1 MGLWMICPPL
11 VQVAQYSHTARFQVS
26 SRAHLVLMVVYPFV
40 LALLLD
46 QKEYWDTT
54 YSQGNVQN

>member
-11 VQVAQYSHTARFQVS
+11 LQVAQYSHTPRFQVS
-26 SRAHLVLMVVYPFV
+26 SRAHLVLRGVYPFV
-40 LALLLD
+40 FALPLA

-54 YSQGNVQN
+54 SSHVNVQH